1 MTSLRPRGREMILIP
16 LTRDGRPA
24 QPRALDALE
33 DRLPAATDCFLFC
46 HGWLYDEAEARQDA
60 ERFFAHLDGAL
71 RPLGERVAALRV
83 AVHWPSKPFAEP
95 EAGARNPGEALR
107 PEWLS
112 GLGDLALSQPGLLDR
127 LMARLIETEVP
138 LGPEEELE
146 LDALLR
152 RIRDGAPRG
161 GAFLSPLHALS
172 FWLMKR
178 RAGQVGERLGRE
190 HLAPL
195 FAALGDKA
203 PRLHLIGHSFGAKLL
218 ASAVMGG
225 LGPRSLV
232 LLLAAFSAFAF
243 ADEVPGTRRPGYY
256 RPVLAGRRIAGPLVA
271 LRSVHDR
278 ALHSLYPAVTG
289 GGEIDRAAAHPGWL
303 GRARDVVVRS
313 AMGAVGA
320 RGVGAP
326 DLDLVDVQRTGLPRC
341 PAINVDGS
349 RVVTRTEWLIGAH
362 RDIYHTE
369 IATLVLMAAGL
380 LEGSPAGARPRP
392 LSPLRLS

>member
-1 MTSLRPRGREMILIP
+1 MILIP
-16 LTRDGRPA
+16 LMRDGRPA

-33 DRLPAATDCFLFC
+33 GRLPGSSDCFLFC
-46 HGWLYDEAEARQDA
+46 HGWLYDEAEARADA

-71 RPLGERVAALRV
+71 RPLGDRVAALRV
-83 AVHWPSKPFAEP
+83 AVHWPSKPFTEP
-95 EAGARNPGEALR
+95 EAGDRNSAEALR
-107 PEWLS
+107 PELLR
-112 GLGDLALSQPGLLDR
+112 GLGDLARSQPGLLGR
-127 LMARLIETEVP
+127 LVAGLIETEVP

-152 RIRDGAPRG
+152 RIRDGAARGDSGRG
-161 GAFLSPLHALS
+161 GALLSPLHALS

-190 HLAPL
+190 LVAPL

-225 LGPRSLV
+225 LGPQSLV

-243 ADEVPGTRRPGYY
+243 AEEVPGTRRPGYY
-256 RPVLAGRRIAGPLVA
+256 RPVLAGRRLTGPLVA

-289 GGEIDRAAAHPGWL
+289 GGEIDRAAAHSGWL
-303 GRARDVVVRS
+303 GRARDVVARS

-320 RGVGAP
+320 CGVGAP

-341 PAINVDGS
+341 AAINVDGS

-362 RDIYHTE
+362 RDIYHAE

-380 LEGSPAGARPRP
+380 LAGSPAGARRRP